1 MEKSVDILDFNNN
14 RITVYLEGF
23 PIAFGNAL
31 RRLVL
36 SDVPTM
42 AVDYVYFYDNDT
54 SVYDEIIAHR
64 LGLLVLKSDDAIH
77 KYGLPENCAGKSE
90 TDTNCYTQI
99 VLEKELSNDSGS
111 GIYVKASDLKFS
123 DASIKPAYPDTPIV
137 YLAPGQRIHLVAYAR
152 LGRGKEHGKWS
163 PASASVLQY
172 TTLVDINGEKATDEC
187 IECVSYYKEVAN
199 SLKARENTTIE
210 YKTNINTSGLRYCE
224 ESSCKDIIKVR
235 YDSSRL
241 LLTVESNGSLEPQQ
255 IILEASNSLDRRV
268 EELLEKIEKVSNA

>member
-1 MEKSVDILDFNNN
+1 MEKSVDVLDLKNNK
-14 RITVYLEGF
+14 ITVYLEGF

-42 AVDYVYFYDNDT
+42 AIDYVYFYDNDT

-77 KYGLPENCAGKSE
+77 KYNLPEKCAGKDE
-90 TDTNCYTQI
+90 TDTSCYVQV
-99 VLEKELSNDSGS
+99 VLEKELSDESPS

-123 DASIKPAYPDTPIV
+123 DENIKPAYPDTPIV

-152 LGRGKEHGKWS
+152 LGRGREHGKWS
-163 PASASVLQY
+163 PASTSILQY
-172 TTLVDINGEKATDEC
+172 TTMVDVKGSEANEEC
-187 IECVSYYKEVAN
+187 IKCVSYYKEVEEA
-199 SLKARENTTIE
+199 LKSKENKTIE

-224 ESSCKDIIKVR
+224 DSACKNVIKVR
-235 YDSSRL
+235 YDSNKL

-255 IILEASNSLDRRV
+255 IILEASKSLDRRV
-268 EELLEKIEKVSNA
+268 EALLEKIEKGE